1 MNIYERIRQ
10 GPVVDIRDR
19 LLVTVK
25 SYCKNEQ
32 LIALFEIQGF
42 PHLLSNS
49 LKIEDLD
56 AKTFL

>member
-32 LIALFEIQGF
+32 LIALIEIQGF
-42 PHLLSNS
+42 PHLLF
-49 LKIEDLD
+49 KV
-56 AKTFL
+56 

>member
-1 MNIYERIRQ
+1 MNIYERKRQ

-19 LLVTVK
+19 LLVTAK
-25 SYCKNEQ
+25 SYCKIEQ
-32 LIALFEIQGF
+32 LIALFEIQGY
-42 PHLLSNS
+42 PQLLSNS

>member
-10 GPVVDIRDR
+10 GPVVDISDR
-19 LLVTVK
+19 RLVTVK

-32 LIALFEIQGF
+32 LIALIEIQGF
-42 PHLLSNS
+42 PHLLSIS